1 MKTMIE
7 NSLRQTFHRRH
18 AIKLAGALGM
28 GAALP
33 LTRRGLTS
41 SVAAQAEVWDSPPVL
56 AKAAEQAKDFQ
67 TYGMPDDW
75 ANYGGVLKAFAEK
88 YEFVLSRTDT
98 DMTSMEEIT
107 KYDAE
112 KANPVAVSSDI
123 GLIYGPIAEEV
134 GVVPPYLPPTAKT
147 LPTGL
152 KGTNGGWVATFTGVP
167 AIIVNTEVIS
177 TVPETWDDL
186 LAAEFAGKIGI
197 RDPRTA
203 GEGAVAFLAWA
214 YANGGDESNLGP
226 GIEFAQKLLPQFAP
240 KEGLPELE
248 KGEIPVAIKYDF
260 NALAWAAAAKEK
272 GINTTVVIPGVSVY
286 GPSALM
292 INKYNT
298 AKADLAKLLLDFVL
312 TDEAQTA
319 FAEFGARPIRYV
331 LGDLELPDTAKTK
344 WLPDADYQDV
354 KQVQDWSQ
362 VDANVIAETWDT
374 EVLDG

>member
-1 MKTMIE
+1 MIE
-7 NSLRQTFHRRH
+7 NRLRQTLHRRH
-18 AIKLAGALGM
+18 AFKLAGALGL
-28 GAALP
+28 GVALP
-33 LTRRGLTS
+33 LRPRGLTA
-41 SVAAQAEVWDSPPVL
+41 SVSAQEEIWDSPPDL
-56 AKAAEQAKDFQ
+56 ARAAEQAKDFQ

-75 ANYGGVLKAFAEK
+75 ANYGGVLAAFAEK
-88 YEFVLSRTDT
+88 YGFVLGRTDT

-134 GVVPPYLPPTAKT
+134 GVVPPYLPPSAET
-147 LPTGL
+147 LPAGL

-167 AIIVNTEVIS
+167 AIIVNTDVIS
-177 TVPETWDDL
+177 TVPETWNDL
-186 LAAEFAGKIGI
+186 LAEEFTGKIGI

-214 YANGGDESNLGP
+214 YANGGDESNLAP
-226 GIEFAQKLLPQFAP
+226 GIEFARNLLPQFAP

-260 NALAWAAAAKEK
+260 NALAWVSAAKEK

-298 AKADLAKLLLDFVL
+298 AKVDLAKLLLDFVL

-331 LGDLELPDTAKTK
+331 LGDLELPDAAKAK
-344 WLPDADYQDV
+344 WLPDENYADV
-354 KQVQDWSQ
+354 RQVEDWST
-362 VDANVIAETWDT
+362 VDAQTIAETWDT

>member
-1 MKTMIE
+1 MIE
-7 NSLRQTFHRRH
+7 KTLRQTWHRRH
-18 AIKLAGALGM
+18 ALKLAGALSL

-33 LTRRGLTS
+33 LTRGLNAP
-41 SVAAQAEVWDSPPVL
+41 VAAQDDVWSSPPDL

-75 ANYGGVLKAFAEK
+75 ANYGGVLRAFSEK
-88 YEFVLSRTDT
+88 YGFELGRVDT

-134 GVVPPYLPPTAKT
+134 GVVPPYLPPSAET
-147 LPTGL
+147 LPAGL
-152 KGTNGGWVATFTGVP
+152 KSTHGGWVATFTGVP
-167 AIIVNTEVIS
+167 AIIVNTDVVS

-186 LAAEFAGKIGI
+186 LAQEFTGKIGI

-226 GIEFAQKLLPQFAP
+226 GIEFARKLLPQFAP
-240 KEGLPELE
+240 KEGLQDLE

-260 NALAWAAAAKEK
+260 NALAWAEAAREK

-298 AKADLAKLLLDFVL
+298 AKSDLAKLLLDFVL
-312 TDEAQTA
+312 ADEAQIA

-331 LGDLELPDTAKTK
+331 LGDLDLPDAARTK
-344 WLPDADYQDV
+344 WLPDADYVDV
-354 KQVQDWSQ
+354 KQVQDWSR
-362 VDANVIAETWDT
+362 VDANIIAETWDT